1 MLGKL
6 IKHEAIADFRLLG
19 PAYGV
24 IVVLALLTR
33 LATWI
38 ATRQALANVVSS
50 SFANVLQGL
59 ASLLLIVFIAAAFA
73 GVVLTI
79 FYMIY
84 RFYKNF
90 FTDEGYLM
98 MTLPAKPAA
107 LIFSKFINAI
117 VWIVVSVAVSA
128 LGIWFVFSQFEELK
142 ASIEQFIDLFKTIL
156 AMNGSVVTDSLGV
169 NMPTFVTEMCFYI
182 VFWFSRFAFTCYFA
196 IAFGQ
201 LISKNHKIGGAV
213 LAYIVETIAISI
225 LSTVYMG
232 LENTIFPKFISDYA
246 TSTGVATQCT
256 LIGGLVLNVLISA
269 LLYWLVS
276 LIMTRRLNLD

>member
-225 LSTVYMG
+225 VSTIYMG
-232 LENTIFPKFISDYA
+232 FENTLFPKFISDYA

-256 LIGGLVLNVLISA
+256 LIGGLVLNILLSA